1 MLSNKVSS
9 GDEELRG
16 NYNSVLEVTRLL
28 LKQVDQLGQS
38 FKAMKLPY
46 QSDETKQMIEKKISE
61 ALEIC
66 DILRSAADLGK
77 SPNEMIGYYL
87 LGAKQQADELLIEKT
102 IGPEENLENLE
113 KTNRVSELSQDAR
126 LYAGTQREE
135 MANQLQLLDG
145 SIKNGKKEIVPL
157 VVTKRNELLALEE
170 ALNTQID
177 ELRHHYDLPEALIIN
192 EETQSLEEESPK

>member
-1 MLSNKVSS
+1 M
-9 GDEELRG
+9 
-16 NYNSVLEVTRLL
+16 L

-192 EETQSLEEESPK
+192 EETQSLGEESPK